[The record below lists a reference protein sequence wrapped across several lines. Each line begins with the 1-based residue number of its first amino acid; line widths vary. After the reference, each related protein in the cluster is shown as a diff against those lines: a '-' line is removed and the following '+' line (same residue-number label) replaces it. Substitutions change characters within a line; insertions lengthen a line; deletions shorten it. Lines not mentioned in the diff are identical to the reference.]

1 MRAGAAFVVMG
12 IVAVVLAGS
21 PHARAGSLEPPGPP
35 APTMKTLDQ
44 VEPRIPVESLPS
56 SALARYVINTP
67 GSYYLSATMYVPSG
81 LHGIHIVNPGGPVT
95 LDLRGFAVVG
105 QGADGQGRS
114 GIYVSNATT
123 LVIKNGALYRWDG
136 YAVQASV
143 NNATLED
150 LRVSQSQLG
159 IIVGQHGIVR
169 RAMISGV
176 NYAITGGLGATV
188 LDSVIDQTGIGIQL
202 DYSGHVEGCM
212 ISNATDV
219 GIQLYMDGVA
229 RGNTLK
235 DGNAILVNG
244 NHNTI
249 DGNTCRATGP
259 CVTAQ
264 TGTGNLVIRNMSVGN
279 PTAVD
284 FFIGAGNTVGPV
296 TSDPT
301 TANPWANFVVD

>member
-12 IVAVVLAGS
+12 IAAVVLAAS
-21 PHARAGSLEPPGPP
+21 PYARAGSLEPPGPP
-35 APTMKTLDQ
+35 APTMKTMDQ

-67 GSYYLSATMYVPSG
+67 GSYYLSSTIYVPAG

-105 QGADGQGRS
+105 QGFDGLGKS

-123 LVIKNGALYRWDG
+123 LVIKNGAAYNWDG

-143 NNATLED
+143 SNVTVED
-150 LRVSQSQLG
+150 MRVSLSRLG
-159 IIVGQHGIVR
+159 IIVGPRGIIR
-169 RAMISGV
+169 RAMIS
-176 NYAITGGLGATV
+176 NTDDAITGFPGATV
-188 LDSVIDQTGIGIQL
+188 LDSVIDQTVLGIQL
-202 DYSGHVEGCM
+202 DYGGHVEGCT
-212 ISNATDV
+212 ISNAADA

-229 RGNTLK
+229 RGNTLR
-235 DGNAILVNG
+235 DGNAIRVNG

-249 DGNTCRATGP
+249 DGNICRATGP
-259 CVTAQ
+259 CVTAE
-264 TGTGNLVIRNMSVGN
+264 TGTGNLVIRNMSIGN

-284 FFIGAGNTVGPV
+284 FSIGPGNTVGPV